1 MTETEIKT
9 LIENQRNFFHTGD
22 TFPVK
27 KRIEKLRKLKTAV
40 LQHEAEINEALK
52 KDLGK
57 MCFRKLICAKRAFVL
72 SELTHMIHHV
82 ENMRRDRMSR
92 TPMAAVCCAQL

>member
-52 KDLGK
+52 K
-57 MCFRKLICAKRAFVL
+57 
-72 SELTHMIHHV
+72 
-82 ENMRRDRMSR
+82 
-92 TPMAAVCCAQL
+92 

>member
-27 KRIEKLRKLKTAV
+27 KRI
-40 LQHEAEINEALK
+40 
-52 KDLGK
+52 
-57 MCFRKLICAKRAFVL
+57 
-72 SELTHMIHHV
+72 
-82 ENMRRDRMSR
+82 DRQRLMKH
-92 TPMAAVCCAQL
+92 

>member
-40 LQHEAEINEALK
+40 CSTRQRLMKH
-52 KDLGK
+52 
-57 MCFRKLICAKRAFVL
+57 
-72 SELTHMIHHV
+72 
-82 ENMRRDRMSR
+82 
-92 TPMAAVCCAQL
+92 

>member
-40 LQHEAEINEALK
+40 L
-52 KDLGK
+52 
-57 MCFRKLICAKRAFVL
+57 
-72 SELTHMIHHV
+72 
-82 ENMRRDRMSR
+82 R
-92 TPMAAVCCAQL
+92 TRQRIMKH

>member
-52 KDLGK
+52 TVIRNRSPTVWFL
-57 MCFRKLICAKRAFVL
+57 L
-72 SELTHMIHHV
+72 
-82 ENMRRDRMSR
+82 
-92 TPMAAVCCAQL
+92 

>member
-57 MCFRKLICAKRAFVL
+57 SALKVICVKSGLL
-72 SELTHMIHHV
+72 SARYRI
-82 ENMRRDRMSR
+82 
-92 TPMAAVCCAQL
+92 

>member
-27 KRIEKLRKLKTAV
+27 KRIR
-40 LQHEAEINEALK
+40 EA
-52 KDLGK
+52 
-57 MCFRKLICAKRAFVL
+57 
-72 SELTHMIHHV
+72 S
-82 ENMRRDRMSR
+82 
-92 TPMAAVCCAQL
+92 